1 MISDSSHEKPYDE
14 FTARAQ
20 QVKFDAL
27 ATDEAASLFDGG
39 WRSSDYYQLMFESK
53 LKKPHKRERKKYVS
67 VLCDDGHIKKV
78 LYDKIIEHENAI
90 IDDNLGYGYLHNYT
104 SQELS
109 SYQKEAYADLKE
121 LKRQLREYPGS
132 VIKEDPTTEHFVLA
146 YPNS

>member
-1 MISDSSHEKPYDE
+1 MILPDLFLLCRIHPRPTMSDEVFCGK
-14 FTARAQ
+14 
-20 QVKFDAL
+20 
-27 ATDEAASLFDGG
+27 
-39 WRSSDYYQLMFESK
+39 W
-53 LKKPHKRERKKYVS
+53 
-67 VLCDDGHIKKV
+67 IKKV

-104 SQELS
+104 SQELR

-132 VIKEDPTTEHFVLA
+132 VIKEDPTTERFVLA

>member
-1 MISDSSHEKPYDE
+1 MW
-14 FTARAQ
+14 
-20 QVKFDAL
+20 
-27 ATDEAASLFDGG
+27 ATDRGFLPVGTPKSLPAPTP
-39 WRSSDYYQLMFESK
+39 SK
-53 LKKPHKRERKKYVS
+53 LKKPHKREQKKYVS

-104 SQELS
+104 SQELR

-132 VIKEDPTTEHFVLA
+132 VIKEDPTTERFVLA

>member
-1 MISDSSHEKPYDE
+1 MG
-14 FTARAQ
+14 
-20 QVKFDAL
+20 
-27 ATDEAASLFDGG
+27 ATDRGFLPVGTPESLPVPTP
-39 WRSSDYYQLMFESK
+39 SK

-67 VLCDDGHIKKV
+67 VLCDDGHIEKV

-104 SQELS
+104 SQELR

-132 VIKEDPTTEHFVLA
+132 IIKEDPTTERFVLA